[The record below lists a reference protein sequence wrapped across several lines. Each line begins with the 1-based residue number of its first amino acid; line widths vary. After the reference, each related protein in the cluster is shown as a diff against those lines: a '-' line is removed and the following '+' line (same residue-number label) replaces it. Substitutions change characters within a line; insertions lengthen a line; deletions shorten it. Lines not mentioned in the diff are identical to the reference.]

1 MVNRIENLPLRCDQ
15 ILIPLIYINFLF
27 FFMIVSLASYT
38 DSPMHWAVASSPNLL
53 GQTGVPKKTHK
64 PHITWQI
71 MKHSGDRFLQINLTA
86 YSFFGVSCFSCI
98 CSVARSQKFYT
109 SVQMKAVM
117 WTVKCLWGR
126 RGSLL
131 DPLVCF
137 TPEAALQYW
146 ILNWVQI
153 WKAMVFGCEHVL
165 FIM

>member
-1 MVNRIENLPLRCDQ
+1 MIKYWYPLS
-15 ILIPLIYINFLF
+15 ILISFSSSWLFPLLHIQTALCIGRLPAPR
-27 FFMIVSLASYT
+27 ITL
-38 DSPMHWAVASSPNLL
+38 LL

-86 YSFFGVSCFSCI
+86 YRFFGVSCFSCI